1 MAIGAEIRGASYEF
15 RAGRHGDRLID
26 VEGKASGHILV
37 EVRP

>member
-1 MAIGAEIRGASYEF
+1 MALGAEIRGASNEF
-15 RAGRHGDRLID
+15 RAGRHSDRLTD